1 MEQLIDFH
9 APEVQAVLDTLLKDK
24 STGKNIIW
32 ATDPPEELQ
41 TVIYRIAISYILG
54 FAKGHGITAHHIRQ
68 ADTLEFAKA
77 STMEREL
84 DKIFRD

>member
-1 MEQLIDFH
+1 MLFRSPTEI
-9 APEVQAVLDTLLKDK
+9 
-24 STGKNIIW
+24 
-32 ATDPPEELQ
+32 
-41 TVIYRIAISYILG
+41 IYRIAISYILG

-77 STMEREL
+77 GTMEREL